1 MPLLSEPERAFGLA
15 IAARLLL
22 LRQLRS
28 RSGRACIAALAAVF
42 VALAPPARGQT
53 IAEIDAEARRIDAAL
68 GRINQEQQSVF
79 QQFQMVQELRRAELA
94 RSDPFAPQS
103 NVGIAPPPQDYNE
116 LQRQRE
122 ARENRVRDLTAE
134 LERLYAR
141 YQELEEQKR
150 SLLERMS
157 GLAGGR

>member
-1 MPLLSEPERAFGLA
+1 MMKRRGPRTVSRALRGLVALVA
-15 IAARLLL
+15 IVLCPAFVIAQTAADAE
-22 LRQLRS
+22 LRQLE
-28 RSGRACIAALAAVF
+28 AALN
-42 VALAPPARGQT
+42 
-53 IAEIDAEARRIDAAL
+53 RI
-68 GRINQEQQSVF
+68 QQAQQGVY

-94 RSDPFAPQS
+94 RLDPFAPQS

-122 ARENRVRDLTAE
+122 ERENRIKDRTAE

-150 SLLERMS
+150 SLLERM
-157 GLAGGR
+157 AEVGRGR

>member
-1 MPLLSEPERAFGLA
+1 MVQRRSPRRAGRALRALIAFVAIGLCPA
-15 IAARLLL
+15 GAVAQTEAEAE
-22 LRQLRS
+22 LRQL
-28 RSGRACIAALAAVF
+28 
-42 VALAPPARGQT
+42 
-53 IAEIDAEARRIDAAL
+53 DAAL
-68 GRINQEQQSVF
+68 NRIQQAQQGVY

-94 RSDPFAPQS
+94 RPDPFAPQS

-122 ARENRVRDLTAE
+122 ERENRIKERTAE

-150 SLLERMS
+150 PLLDRMEE
-157 GLAGGR
+157 LGRGR

>member
-1 MPLLSEPERAFGLA
+1 V
-15 IAARLLL
+15 I
-22 LRQLRS
+22 Q
-28 RSGRACIAALAAVF
+28 
-42 VALAPPARGQT
+42 QT
-53 IAEIDAEARRIDAAL
+53 
-68 GRINQEQQSVF
+68 QQGIY

-94 RSDPFAPQS
+94 RPDPFAPQS

-122 ARENRVRDLTAE
+122 ERESRVKERTAE

-150 SLLERMS
+150 ALLERLS
-157 GLAGGR
+157 ELARER

>member
-1 MPLLSEPERAFGLA
+1 MGYALRALITFVAVGLCPP
-15 IAARLLL
+15 AAVAQTEADIE
-22 LRQLRS
+22 LRQL
-28 RSGRACIAALAAVF
+28 
-42 VALAPPARGQT
+42 
-53 IAEIDAEARRIDAAL
+53 DAAL
-68 GRINQEQQSVF
+68 NRIQQTQQGVY

-94 RSDPFAPQS
+94 RPDPFAPQT

-122 ARENRVRDLTAE
+122 ERESRIKERTAE

-150 SLLERMS
+150 SLLERI
-157 GLAGGR
+157 GELGRGR